1 MSDENYDP
9 TPDVSVGNDRP
20 GYRQNK
26 DKMRKMTD
34 DELLALYE
42 QGMEAQNVG
51 AAQGGRQ
58 AIWGRRVGGR
68 AQRALGL
75 LTDRGVDVS
84 GVDINDYSSGEYDD
98 TELSA
103 AWNLLTREG
112 IKRYNQTGKERMG
125 FGALRKAKLQEF
137 MQAQNIKKSET
148 YFNENIDPQ
157 YAKAQEMASKLAET
171 NAVSAEQEA
180 AIRSRTSAA
189 VQQAAATNLKRVGA
203 LFGQKGLQDS
213 PAAAAY
219 ASRVAEDYDSQ
230 MVNTL
235 RDLGLDVA
243 QINRDA
249 ITRDAGTISQLATAR
264 LAGRNAAV
272 AGDQATMLAIQGN
285 LGELVQAI
293 GDRRK
298 VLDLLEK
305 QYKDATDES
314 TVDRINS
321 WTGAAK
327 GIVSLAGG
335 AMGAYSGLSSLGGGG
350 SGMANQYAG
359 TYNAPTATQSPA
371 TNYASQFFTGY

>member
-1 MSDENYDP
+1 MANPPGRNPLRTRSDE
-9 TPDVSVGNDRP
+9 
-20 GYRQNK
+20 
-26 DKMRKMTD
+26 
-34 DELLALYE
+34 ELLALYE
-42 QGMEAQNVG
+42 TGAEARNLG
-51 AAQGGRQ
+51 TMQGGRQ
-58 AIWGRRVGGR
+58 ATWGNR
-68 AQRALGL
+68 AGNRSDRALAL
-75 LTDRGVDVS
+75 LTDRGVDTS
-84 GVDINDYSSGEYDD
+84 GVDINDYSTGNFDE

-103 AWNLLTREG
+103 AWQAITQEG
-112 IKRYNQTGKERMG
+112 RKAYDRSGKERMG
-125 FGALRKAKLQEF
+125 FGALRRAKLQEF
-137 MQAQNIKKSET
+137 MQAQTGKKNEA

-180 AIRSRTSAA
+180 ALRSRISAS

-249 ITRDAGTISQLATAR
+249 IAQDAGLVSQLATAR

-314 TVDRINS
+314 LAERIQG
-321 WTGAAK
+321 WGGAAK
-327 GIVSLAGG
+327 NIAAVVAAPFTGG
-335 AMGAYSGLSSLGGGG
+335 ASLMALGGGQGGTSNPFASMG
-350 SGMANQYAG
+350 SMFGI
-359 TYNAPTATQSPA
+359 QSPSPA
-371 TNYASQFFTGY
+371 QQGPNYPR